1 MLTKYGNCE
10 VNNNGYYV
18 VKTRNEYRD
27 KLLHRVIWEDHYREK
42 PDGVIHHKDGDK
54 LNNDIDNLEL
64 MSRNEHTS
72 LHHKGKEGMKGANHP
87 FYGRHHSE
95 ETKKKISVAHKG
107 KKQSDETKRKM
118 SEAQKGEK
126 NHMYGKH
133 HSDEGKIKM
142 SKAHNNI
149 TGYYAVTKVKSS
161 TCKQGFTY
169 RYQYYVDGKRKHID
183 SVDINKLEKKVVE
196 RGLKWINYNN

>member
-1 MLTKYGNCE
+1 M
-10 VNNNGYYV
+10 
-18 VKTRNEYRD
+18 
-27 KLLHRVIWEDHYREK
+27 
-42 PDGVIHHKDGDK
+42 
-54 LNNDIDNLEL
+54 
-64 MSRNEHTS
+64 
-72 LHHKGKEGMKGANHP
+72 
-87 FYGRHHSE
+87 
-95 ETKKKISVAHKG
+95 AHKG